1 MATIA
6 ENSTLQTEIARVADD
21 LADLDHQLE
30 ILTLD
35 PTDENP
41 LQPHLLG
48 GVAAVRNDLLSD
60 AIQSLRALAEL
71 TGESAQK
78 RYLEAL
84 DLAERIHAF
93 RRGNCPVLSDPEA
106 LVVYLAT
113 RRRRP
118 DQVTVGAIFL
128 DPQLR
133 VLAEMPIFHGTV
145 ERAAVEPRPIL
156 RLALEYCATS
166 VILWQSATC
175 DDELAPDASTLA
187 MARRMSKALERIDV
201 TLEDYLILGPD
212 DKQWTSLRRQGGWR

>member
-1 MATIA
+1 MATIT
-6 ENSTLQTEIARVADD
+6 ENPTLQTKLARAADD

-41 LQPHLLG
+41 LQAHLLG

-60 AIQSLRALAEL
+60 AIRSLRTLARL

-93 RRGNCPVLSDPEA
+93 RHGNCPALSDPEA

-118 DQVTVGAIFL
+118 DQMTVGAIRRES
-128 DPQLR
+128 PAR
-133 VLAEMPIFHGTV
+133 AEARHPGSETLAQF
-145 ERAAVEPRPIL
+145 VEPGG
-156 RLALEYCATS
+156 EM
-166 VILWQSATC
+166 SA
-175 DDELAPDASTLA
+175 DSFTL
-187 MARRMSKALERIDV
+187 L
-201 TLEDYLILGPD
+201 
-212 DKQWTSLRRQGGWR
+212 